1 MKRMRWIAWIGLG
14 LATLALGAE
23 KRSNVIDF
31 DADVIQGER
40 RKPEIFIQVGK
51 ERTNLESVIYGRN
64 DFNDFA
70 AVDRVWRPTYYE
82 VPKAPSGSREKHK

>member
-1 MKRMRWIAWIGLG
+1 MKRSRIMALLALG
-14 LATLALGAE
+14 LASVALGAE
-23 KRSNVIDF
+23 KRGNVIDF

-70 AVDRVWRPTYYE
+70 TVDRVWRPTYYE
-82 VPKAPSGSREKHK
+82 VPRASGLREKRK